1 MQTKNRLWCKSTG
14 RIEINAKL
22 FLNRQHIEGD
32 KTAGPAGRSGADIPC
47 GDELMMSRLAWLQ
60 RQVWVAVEGWPDGGS
75 APGNKQRGKN
85 KTHNPPWPSKPL
97 WFLVEW
103 TLPLTDSSWCRTQ
116 ASRLLGSCGG
126 QLINR
131 LTYSSYMMLC
141 CRAKHGKHKNH
152 HGACVQSLEICTFWL
167 KSFSL
172 ELLGLFRIFFLII
185 PSISAP
191 PKLRV

>member
-60 RQVWVAVEGWPDGGS
+60 RQVWVAVEGWLDGGS
-75 APGNKQRGKN
+75 APGNKQRGK
-85 KTHNPPWPSKPL
+85 
-97 WFLVEW
+97 
-103 TLPLTDSSWCRTQ
+103 
-116 ASRLLGSCGG
+116 
-126 QLINR
+126 LINR
-131 LTYSSYMMLC
+131 LTYSSYMMLF

-172 ELLGLFRIFFLII
+172 ELLGFFRIFFLII